1 LVDIIILSSNSVIY
15 DIRIRKIVKSLQKKY
30 SVSILGWNREK
41 LCSEKI
47 HNFIVKP
54 ILFSLKAPYGKPTLI
69 LYYPVFWTWLVL
81 RLFKYKPR
89 MVHSCDFDTLI
100 PGLIYKMIFRKRLV
114 FDVFDRYSGYVPL
127 NFKKLQSVL
136 NWFEEF
142 LSTKADVMVTV
153 TDKVL
158 STFRMKPTR
167 CAIIMNYS
175 EDNPSIS
182 SKREGNIKENSNDK
196 KKNNDVFRLV
206 YTGAVQKNYGLERII
221 AAIDGLDNVELA
233 IAGRI
238 IDNEFLDQI
247 LQLPNIK
254 YHGLLQHS
262 DALALEGNSD
272 VLMVLYD
279 LKYSVADLSS
289 PNKIF
294 EGMMCGLPIITNME
308 TKLVN
313 EVGCGIIVDY
323 DDINQIKAA
332 VIRLRD
338 NIELRR
344 TLGNNGRRAFLQK
357 YNWTIME
364 EQLHRIYENL
374 LTVSK

>member
-1 LVDIIILSSNSVIY
+1 M
-15 DIRIRKIVKSLQKKY
+15 
-30 SVSILGWNREK
+30 GWNREK

-47 HNFIVKP
+47 HSFIVKP
-54 ILFSLKAPYGKPTLI
+54 ILFSLKAPYGKPALI
-69 LYYPVFWTWLVL
+69 LYYPVFWTWLLL

-89 MVHSCDFDTLI
+89 IVHSCDFDTLI
-100 PGLIYKMIFRKRLV
+100 PGLIYKMIFRKRLI

-136 NWFEEF
+136 NWLEEF
-142 LSTKADVMVTV
+142 LSTKADVMITV

-158 STFRMKPTR
+158 STFRMKPAH

-238 IDNEFLDQI
+238 IDKEFLDQI

-323 DDINQIKAA
+323 DDIDQIKAA

-357 YNWTIME
+357 YNWTRME
-364 EQLHRIYENL
+364 EQLHRIYEDL
-374 LTVSK
+374 LIASK